1 MAKKDYEEKI
11 EELLEGSEKENVEVE
26 IEVKDTEQDLQDL
39 VGVLKSEMDDA
50 KDFINQVGQERA
62 ESTEYYLG
70 NEPESTS
77 SLQSEFIS
85 TDVRDTV
92 LFMLPQIM
100 RTFFGTKKVVEFVPK
115 GPEDIALA
123 EQQTDYINYLIQEKN
138 PGFQVLYS
146 AFKDALVRK
155 TGFVKVF
162 WDDSVKATTHEYT
175 GLDPQ
180 SYQALVLDPNVE
192 IVQESV
198 TMEKIIQIDP
208 LSGEQ
213 VEMEIPAKYDLVIR
227 RLKPKD
233 QVCIE
238 AVPPEE
244 ILIARHARTLE
255 EASYV
260 AHRMIKSASELVA
273 MGYDYDEIE
282 EYIGYTGSSLDPEAF
297 EEIEARNPFD
307 NMVYPD
313 RTDSGGKDAL
323 YIEHY
328 INYDFD
334 GDGIDER
341 IRVCTIGNGLHVLN
355 VEQWDELPICMF
367 CPDPEPHTAIGSCP
381 ADYLKPIQA
390 AKSQIMRDTL
400 DSLGHSI
407 FPRMAV
413 VEGQVN
419 IDDVLNTDIG
429 QPIRVR
435 APGMVQPFSVPFV
448 GKEAFPVLGYL
459 DESKENRT
467 GVSKASAG
475 LNADALQSS
484 TKAAVA
490 ATMSGAQGR
499 IELICRHFA
508 EGGLKDMFKIVNN
521 LVIKHQNAQDVFR
534 LNGKFIPVD
543 PRYWDSDKDM
553 IVNVAISKSSDE
565 EKFAVLTQVAGKQEQ
580 IMQLLGPSNPLV
592 SLQQYA
598 NTLTK
603 FVELAGFKD
612 SSQFFNAE
620 VPPMPPQQ
628 PPEEQK
634 PDATEMLAQAEA
646 MKAQVSAQKAMIDA
660 ETDRMKIIMDD
671 DRQRDIEEAQIR
683 LKAAELMAK
692 YGAQVNI
699 AEINAIMERDRETI
713 RQTAKAQSQGLFT
726 GNVPPQNL

>member
-1 MAKKDYEEKI
+1 MANKKTKQI
-11 EELLEGSEKENVEVE
+11 EAEIEMQLNEDTDLINLEGV
-26 IEVKDTEQDLQDL
+26 I
-39 VGVLKSEMDDA
+39 KSEMDDA
-50 KDFINQVGQERA
+50 RDFIYQVGEERA

-77 SLQSEFIS
+77 TLQSEFIS

-92 LFMLPQIM
+92 LFMLPSIM
-100 RTFFGTKKVVEFVPK
+100 RTFFGTKKVVEFIPK
-115 GPEDIALA
+115 GPEDIQLA
-123 EQQTDYINYLIQEKN
+123 EQQTDYINHVIQQKN
-138 PGFQVLYS
+138 NGFKVLYD

-162 WDDSVKATTHEYT
+162 WDDSLDATTHEYSN
-175 GLDPQ
+175 LDPQ
-180 SYQALVLDPNVE
+180 SYQALVLDPDVE
-192 IVQESV
+192 IIEEVITKE
-198 TMEKIIQIDP
+198 TITTLDP
-208 LSGEQ
+208 LTQEEVTQELPVS
-213 VEMEIPAKYDLVIR
+213 YDLTIR
-227 RLKPKD
+227 RVKERD
-233 QVCIE
+233 QVCME
-238 AVPPEE
+238 SVPPEE
-244 ILIARHARTLE
+244 ILISRHAKDLNS
-255 EASYV
+255 ASYV
-260 AHRMIKSASELVA
+260 AHRMVKSVSDLVA
-273 MGYDYDEIE
+273 MGYDIEEIE
-282 EYIGYTGSSLDPEAF
+282 QYAGYGGSAVDPEAY
-297 EEIEARNPFD
+297 EEVQARNPFD

-313 RTDSGGKDAL
+313 RNDAGGKDVL

-328 INYDFD
+328 LFYDFD

-341 IRVCTIGNGLHVLN
+341 IRVCTAGDGIHVLHV
-355 VEQWDELPICMF
+355 EAWDDLPIVMF

-484 TKAAVA
+484 TKAAVS

-508 EGGLKDMFKIVNN
+508 EGGMKDLFGLVNN
-521 LVIKHQNAQDVFR
+521 LVIKHQSAQDMFR
-534 LNGKFIPVD
+534 LNGKFVPVD
-543 PRYWDSDKDM
+543 PRYWDNNKDI
-553 IVNVAISKSSDE
+553 IVNVAISKTSEE
-565 EKFAVLTQVAGKQEQ
+565 EKFAILSQLSTKQEQ
-580 IMQLLGPSNPLV
+580 ILSQLGPQNPLV
-592 SLQQYA
+592 SLQQYS
-598 NTLTK
+598 NTLSRMI
-603 FVELAGFKD
+603 EMAGFKD
-612 SSQFFNAE
+612 PESFINTE
-620 VPPMPPQQ
+620 VPPMPPPSQE
-628 PPEEQK
+628 PPK
-634 PDATEMLAQAEA
+634 PDAAEMLAQAEA

-671 DRQRDIEEAQIR
+671 DRSRDIEEAQIR
-683 LKAAELMAK
+683 LKAAELLAK

-699 AEINAIMERDRETI
+699 AEINSIMERDRESM
-713 RQTAKAQSQGLFT
+713 RQNAKQQAQGLFT
-726 GNVPPQNL
+726 NNAPQQNL

>member
-1 MAKKDYEEKI
+1 MAEKKVK
-11 EELLEGSEKENVEVE
+11 E
-26 IEVKDTEQDLQDL
+26 IEAEIEMQVDEESSMIDL
-39 VGVLKSEMDDA
+39 VGVIKSEMDDA
-50 KDFINQVGQERA
+50 KDFIHQVGEERA

-70 NEPESTS
+70 NEPEATST
-77 SLQSEFIS
+77 LQSEFIS

-92 LFMLPQIM
+92 LFMLPSIM
-100 RTFFGTKKVVEFVPK
+100 RTFFGTKKVVEFVPN
-115 GPEDIALA
+115 GPEDIPLA
-123 EQQTDYINYLIQEKN
+123 EQQTDYINYIVQQKN
-138 PGFQVLYS
+138 QGFNVLYS

-155 TGFVKVF
+155 TGFVKGF
-162 WDDSVKATTHEYT
+162 WDDSITASTHEYT

-192 IVQESV
+192 IVEESV
-198 TMEKIIQIDP
+198 TMETITTLDP
-208 LSGEQ
+208 VSGEEVVQ
-213 VEMEIPAKYDLVIR
+213 EIPAMYDITIR
-227 RLKPKD
+227 RVKAKN
-233 QVCIE
+233 QVCLE
-238 AVPPEE
+238 AIPPEE
-244 ILIARHARTLE
+244 VLISRHARDIKS
-255 EASYV
+255 ASYV
-260 AHRMIKSASELVA
+260 AHRMIKSVSELVA
-273 MGYDYDEIE
+273 MGYDQDEIE
-282 EYIGYTGSSLDPEAF
+282 EYASYAGTALDPESYD
-297 EEIEARNPFD
+297 EQQARNPFD

-313 RTDSGGKDAL
+313 RNDSGGKDVL

-328 INYDFD
+328 LFYDFD

-341 IRVCTIGNGLHVLN
+341 IRVCTVGDGLHVLN
-355 VEQWDELPICMF
+355 VEQWDDLPIVMF

-508 EGGLKDMFKIVNN
+508 EGGMKDLFTLINN

-534 LNGKFIPVD
+534 LNGKFVPVD
-543 PRYWDSDKDM
+543 PRYWNTDKDLV
-553 IVNVAISKSSDE
+553 VNVAISKSSDE
-565 EKFAVLTQVAGKQEQ
+565 EKFAILGSVAGKQEQ
-580 IMQLLGPSNPLV
+580 ILQTLGPSNPMV

-598 NTLTK
+598 NTLSRMI
-603 FVELAGFKD
+603 EMAGFKD
-612 SSQFFNAE
+612 PESFINTE
-620 VPPMPPQQ
+620 VPPLPPAPQ
-628 PPEEQK
+628 ETK
-634 PDATEMLAQAEA
+634 PDAAELLAQAEA
-646 MKAQVSAQKAMIDA
+646 QKAQVQAQKAIIDA

-671 DRQRDIEEAQIR
+671 DRSRDIEEAQIR
-683 LKAAELMAK
+683 LKAAELLAK
-692 YGAQVNI
+692 YGTQVNI
-699 AEINAIMERDRETI
+699 AEINAIMERDRENI
-713 RQTAKAQSQGLFT
+713 RQSAKDQAQGLFT
-726 GNVPPQNL
+726 GNVQQNI

>member
-1 MAKKDYEEKI
+1 MAKQYKEEI
-11 EELLEGSEKENVEVE
+11 SEKVEKETSMEN
-26 IEVKDTEQDLQDL
+26 L
-39 VGVLKSEMDDA
+39 VGVIKSEMDDA
-50 KDFINQVGQERA
+50 SDFIHQVGADRA

-70 NEPESTS
+70 NEPEGTS

-85 TDVRDTV
+85 TDVRESI
-92 LFMLPQIM
+92 LFMLPSIM

-115 GPEDIALA
+115 GPEDIQLA
-123 EQQTDYINYLIQEKN
+123 EQQTDYINYIIQQKN
-138 PGFQVLYS
+138 NGFQVLYD

-162 WDDSVKATTHEYT
+162 WDDTVKATTHEYT

-180 SYQALVLDPNVE
+180 SYQALIIDKDVE
-192 IVQESV
+192 IVKESSV
-198 TMEKIIQIDP
+198 TESITTLDP
-208 LSGEQ
+208 VSGEEITQ
-213 VEMEIPAKYDLVIR
+213 EIPTSYDLTIR
-227 RLKPKD
+227 RLKQKN

-238 AVPPEE
+238 AIPPEE
-244 ILIARHARTLE
+244 VLISRHARDLE
-255 EASYV
+255 SASYV
-260 AHRMIKSASELVA
+260 AHRMIKSVSDLVA
-273 MGYDYDEIE
+273 MGYDQDEVE
-282 EYIGYTGSSLDPEAF
+282 QHAGYGGSAVDPEAF

-313 RTDSGGKDAL
+313 RNDAGGKDVL
-323 YIEHY
+323 YVEHY
-328 INYDFD
+328 LFYDFD

-341 IRVCTIGNGLHVLN
+341 VRVCSIGNGLHIVN
-355 VEQWDELPICMF
+355 VEPWDELPICMF

-407 FPRMAV
+407 FPRMGI

-429 QPIRVR
+429 QPIRMR
-435 APGMVQPFSVPFV
+435 APGMVQPFAVPFV

-459 DESKENRT
+459 DEAKENRT

-484 TKAAVA
+484 TSQAVS

-499 IELICRHFA
+499 VELICRHFA
-508 EGGLKDMFKIVNN
+508 EGGLKDIFKTVNN
-521 LVIKHQNAQDVFR
+521 LVIKHQNAQDVYR
-534 LNGKFIPVD
+534 LNNKFVPVD
-543 PRYWDSDKDM
+543 PRYWDNDKDI
-553 IVNVAISKSSDE
+553 IVNVAISKSSDQ
-565 EKFAVLTQVAGKQEQ
+565 EKFAVLQNVAQKQEQ
-580 IMQLLGPSNPLV
+580 IMQLLGPQNPLV
-592 SLQQYA
+592 SMQQYA

-603 FVELAGFKD
+603 MIEMAGFKD
-612 SSQFFNAE
+612 SSSFINPE

-628 PPEEQK
+628 PEEQK
-634 PDATEMLAQAEA
+634 PDAAEMLAQAEA

-671 DRQRDIEEAQIR
+671 DRQRDIEEAQ
-683 LKAAELMAK
+683 LKVKAMEMQAK
-692 YGAQVNI
+692 YGAQINI
-699 AEINAIMERDRETI
+699 AEINAVMERDREGI
-713 RQTAKAQSQGLFT
+713 RQNAKAQAQGLFT
-726 GNVPPQNL
+726 GNVPPQNI

>member
-1 MAKKDYEEKI
+1 MAKQYKEEMSVKVS
-11 EELLEGSEKENVEVE
+11 EETNMEN
-26 IEVKDTEQDLQDL
+26 L
-39 VGVLKSEMDDA
+39 VGVIKSEMDDA
-50 KDFINQVGQERA
+50 SDFIHQVGADRA

-70 NEPESTS
+70 NEPEGTS

-85 TDVRDTV
+85 TDVRESI
-92 LFMLPQIM
+92 LFMLPSIM

-115 GPEDIALA
+115 GPEDIQLA
-123 EQQTDYINYLIQEKN
+123 EQQTDYINYIIQQKN
-138 PGFQVLYS
+138 NGFQVLYD

-162 WDDSVKATTHEYT
+162 WDDTVKATTHEYT

-180 SYQALVLDPNVE
+180 SYQALIIDKDVE
-192 IVQESV
+192 IVKESSV
-198 TMEKIIQIDP
+198 TESITTLDP
-208 LSGEQ
+208 VSGEEITQ
-213 VEMEIPAKYDLVIR
+213 EIPTSYDLTIR
-227 RLKPKD
+227 RLKQKN

-238 AVPPEE
+238 AIPPEE
-244 ILIARHARTLE
+244 VLISRHARDLE
-255 EASYV
+255 SASYV
-260 AHRMIKSASELVA
+260 AHRMVKSVSDLVA
-273 MGYDYDEIE
+273 MGYDQE
-282 EYIGYTGSSLDPEAF
+282 EVEQHAGYGGSAVDPEAF

-313 RTDSGGKDAL
+313 RNDAGGKDVL
-323 YIEHY
+323 YVEHY
-328 INYDFD
+328 LFYDFD

-341 IRVCTIGNGLHVLN
+341 VRVCSIGNGLHVVN
-355 VEQWDELPICMF
+355 VEPWDELPICMF

-407 FPRMAV
+407 FPRMGI

-429 QPIRVR
+429 QPIRMR
-435 APGMVQPFSVPFV
+435 APGMVQPFAVPFV

-459 DESKENRT
+459 DEAKENRT

-484 TKAAVA
+484 TSQAVS

-499 IELICRHFA
+499 VELICRHFA
-508 EGGLKDMFKIVNN
+508 EGGLKDIFKTVNN
-521 LVIKHQNAQDVFR
+521 LVIKHQNAQDVYR
-534 LNGKFIPVD
+534 LNNKFVPVD
-543 PRYWDSDKDM
+543 PRYWDNDKDI
-553 IVNVAISKSSDE
+553 IVNVAISKSSDQ
-565 EKFAVLTQVAGKQEQ
+565 EKFAVLQNVAQKQEQ
-580 IMQLLGPSNPLV
+580 IMQLLGPQNPLV
-592 SLQQYA
+592 SMQQYA

-603 FVELAGFKD
+603 MIEMAGFKD
-612 SSQFFNAE
+612 SSSFINPE

-628 PPEEQK
+628 PEEQK
-634 PDATEMLAQAEA
+634 PDAAEMLAQAEA

-671 DRQRDIEEAQIR
+671 DRQRDIEEAQ
-683 LKAAELMAK
+683 LKVKAMEMQAK
-692 YGAQVNI
+692 YGAQINI
-699 AEINAIMERDRETI
+699 AEINAVMERDREGI
-713 RQTAKAQSQGLFT
+713 RQNAKAQAQGLFT
-726 GNVPPQNL
+726 GNVPPQNI